1 MVGRASFLRACGKEI
16 HRQPRDSVGG
26 GTGAAERR
34 EEGANSR
41 SQLITLGMRAELRQM
56 LWFAAG
62 LCQFLIPLT
71 PKGPDPPKHLTWEY
85 SAHARAR
92 EPGHAPHHHYLISND
107 WVFLSVGSLKPSHS
121 PAFCHVLLSLISLCT
136 L

>member
-71 PKGPDPPKHLTWEY
+71 PNGPDPPKHLTWEY
-85 SAHARAR
+85 SAHARASQVT
-92 EPGHAPHHHYLISND
+92 PL
-107 WVFLSVGSLKPSHS
+107 
-121 PAFCHVLLSLISLCT
+121 T
-136 L
+136 TTT